1 MLRREREEMG
11 KMRQF
16 RVDHNVGESVG
27 RFGAPDTAP
36 KRRRDPTAPYPVARH
51 PSFFRTTVCLGL
63 VVFFARSPL
72 VAGAA
77 HHRVVRAAHECGGVS
92 GAHFTESLHVRGF
105 RRGEG
110 GRWSLPAEVV
120 ATIGEA
126 LPYSFKRC

>member
-1 MLRREREEMG
+1 MLLNDG
-11 KMRQF
+11 
-16 RVDHNVGESVG
+16 VGGVN
-27 RFGAPDTAP
+27 A
-36 KRRRDPTAPYPVARH
+36 
-51 PSFFRTTVCLGL
+51 
-63 VVFFARSPL
+63 L

-126 LPYSFKRC
+126 LPYSFKRCEKKRPPVALNRPMPAWRFLLLFDRLLK